1 MAYLWRGIKARL
13 RRLGCAAYVGDCS
26 YCREWKAAKRKAAIG
41 CPDDCPACSGAGVRP
56 TAPEATSGDKPPY
69 GNRGERG
76 KVVSQ
81 S

>member
-1 MAYLWRGIKARL
+1 MPHDKIK
-13 RRLGCAAYVGDCS
+13 
-26 YCREWKAAKRKAAIG
+26 KAARERMAETGENYTTARRAVIAAHE
-41 CPDDCPACSGAGVRP
+41 AAKMVRP
-56 TAPEATSGDKPPY
+56 TAPEVTSGDKPPY